1 MGFPLEELTEFKNG
15 RVRKIYS
22 KNANGQNKEDES
34 SLTTSGASTDDAEA
48 ILAALAGPLPYIRR
62 GAWGKKWKQVEHET
76 QQLYSYS
83 RNITKK
89 FCKKKQQ
96 QFYLIKIQKR
106 KKKY

>member
-1 MGFPLEELTEFKNG
+1 MIYILVGVFHAFHRLIESYHLDVIVLFFSLLEDALIEMGFPLEELTEFKNG

-62 GAWGKKWKQVEHET
+62 GAWGKK
-76 QQLYSYS
+76 
-83 RNITKK
+83 
-89 FCKKKQQ
+89 
-96 QFYLIKIQKR
+96 
-106 KKKY
+106 